1 MARYT
6 GPILKRCRALEIEPQ
21 VVGIN
26 KSSKRNPGS
35 GRRSKLSDYGAQL
48 REKQKAKFI
57 YGVLE
62 KPFRNLYRRADRME
76 GQTGWNL
83 LRLLELRFDNVAYR
97 MGFAST
103 RAQARQL
110 IVHGHFLVNGKKVD
124 IPSITL
130 QVGDVISVKES
141 SRKNGIF
148 KESAANS
155 WNQMPWVS
163 ADPEK
168 LEGKILSEP
177 MRDNI
182 DYPIEETLIVE
193 LYSK

>member
-26 KSSKRNPGS
+26 KSSNRNPGNA
-35 GRRSKLSDYGAQL
+35 RRKVSDYGVQL

-57 YGVLE
+57 YGMTE
-62 KPFRNLYRRADRME
+62 KPFRNLYARAGRME
-76 GQTGWNL
+76 GQAGWNL
-83 LRLLELRFDNVAYR
+83 LKLLELRFDNVVYR

-103 RAQARQL
+103 RPQARQL

-130 QVGDVISVKES
+130 QVGDIITVKQK

-148 KESAANS
+148 AQAGSNA
-155 WNQMPWVS
+155 WNQVPWVS
-163 ADPEK
+163 ADEEK

>member
-6 GPILKRCRALEIEPQ
+6 GPVLKKCRALGIEPQ
-21 VVGIN
+21 VIGIN
-26 KSSKRNPGS
+26 KKSVKNPKS
-35 GRRSKLSDYGAQL
+35 GAHKLSDYGMQL

-57 YGVLE
+57 YGMTE
-62 KPFRNLYRRADRME
+62 KPFRNLYARAERME

-83 LRLLELRFDNVAYR
+83 LKLLELRFDNVVYR

-103 RAQARQL
+103 RQQARQL

-124 IPSITL
+124 IPSVTL
-130 QVGDVISVKES
+130 KVGDEISVKEK
-141 SRKNGIF
+141 SRQNGIF
-148 KESAANS
+148 KNTTENI

-163 ADPEK
+163 VDEEK
-168 LEGKILSEP
+168 LSGKILSEP
-177 MRDNI
+177 MRENI
-182 DYPIEETLIVE
+182 DYPIEETQIVE